1 MSPAQLATSNIAA
14 SLNLT
19 TNAQPTHQQQQQMQQ
34 QLQQQQQQQQQQ
46 QPQPQQSQQQPQQQQ
61 QQQQWSMNPGTN
73 QTTPVVAAT
82 IPRQQQ
88 QTIGGRATSASM
100 VNPPTAI
107 PPSFTKANNGNLLQH
122 SMSGPSLST
131 MVQQVQQTPPNSQQG
146 ELDDNINIATVVIEQ
161 QQQVATSKLG
171 MNQPSNNNN
180 R

>member
-1 MSPAQLATSNIAA
+1 
-14 SLNLT
+14 
-19 TNAQPTHQQQQQMQQ
+19 
-34 QLQQQQQQQQQQ
+34 
-46 QPQPQQSQQQPQQQQ
+46 
-61 QQQQWSMNPGTN
+61 MNPGTN
-73 QTTPVVAAT
+73 QTTPVVAAPL
-82 IPRQQQ
+82 PRQQ

-131 MVQQVQQTPPNSQQG
+131 MVQQVQQTPPTSQQG
-146 ELDDNINIATVVIEQ
+146 ELDDNQNTATVVIEQ
-161 QQQVATSKLG
+161 QQQVATSNLG

>member
-19 TNAQPTHQQQQQMQQ
+19 TNAQPTHQQQQQMQ

-171 MNQPSNNNN
+171 MNQPANNNN